1 MSNIKKNLENI
12 LQNSI
17 CHPERVLYSLA
28 NNNGYGGFHLTEIV
42 ENKTLLKTSARK
54 NKHPRLVQGLA
65 KIGKGVEGFTF
76 IGCLDTKCQR
86 MLAIKVAKTGLAHE
100 FKVLSKLQGL
110 TPHVPVPYMTVK
122 CREREILYEQYV
134 NGGDFGS
141 FLRVYPKLMR
151 PIHIKTVIFQV
162 LWSLYNIQQNIPTFR
177 HNDLHMGNVLLNFDE
192 KVGGGMKYGTKK
204 NKFTVPNIGI
214 SAMIGDL
221 GYASMQGFPNPKLN
235 IGLCKFSHGICV
247 DNHSLYDVHFFL
259 TSLYFELTHGAN
271 KSIAAEAV
279 RFIESVFPP
288 NYLSGESNKV
298 KESRLRYNVNHK
310 GIKTLEE
317 ILASPYFS
325 VFHRKTNN
333 HAKGI
338 LPRAKPVSP
347 PKKVNFS
354 IYKKKTPSPPKKEKT
369 PSPPKKVRK
378 IATGDCGKKARPKDG
393 VGAERLTTD
402 EMVELIK
409 RKGHKVPSD
418 RSRDSLCAV
427 IKEHK
432 LNAPTPPPPKAPV
445 SDPKNAIKDF
455 IKAQGIQVIQDS
467 EKKKVQI
474 PVATVGLPTE
484 AQWRMKKKKL
494 AEELYNKMN
503 KFNGSTYNERM
514 SLADTRA
521 YKMIQEMKARGEKP

>member
-1 MSNIKKNLENI
+1 MSNIKKKLEDI

-17 CHPERVLYSLA
+17 CHPEKVLYSLA

-42 ENKTLLKTSARK
+42 QNKTIIKPVPKK
-54 NKHPRLVQGLA
+54 NKKSSLVQGLA
-65 KIGKGVEGFTF
+65 KIGKGVEGYTYV
-76 IGCLDTKCQR
+76 GCIDTKCQYI
-86 MLAIKVAKTGLAHE
+86 LAIKVAKSGLAHE
-100 FKVLSKLQGL
+100 FKVLTKLQGL

-122 CREREILYEQYV
+122 CREREMLYEQYV

-141 FLRVYPKLMR
+141 FLRAYPKLLR
-151 PIHIKTVIFQV
+151 PIHIKTVVFQV
-162 LWSLYNIQQNIPTFR
+162 LWSLYNIKQNIPSFR
-177 HNDLHMGNVLLNFDE
+177 HNDLHLGNVLLNFNE
-192 KVGGGMKYGTKK
+192 KNTGGMKYGTKK
-204 NKFTVPNIGI
+204 TKFIVPNNGI

-247 DNHSLYDVHFFL
+247 DNHSMYDVHFFL
-259 TSLYFELTHGAN
+259 TSLYYELTHGAN
-271 KSIAAEAV
+271 KSIASEAI

-288 NYLSGESNKV
+288 NYLTGESNKV

-325 VFHRKTNN
+325 VFHRKNVN
-333 HAKGI
+333 LGKGI
-338 LPRAKPVSP
+338 LPPAKPVGSP
-347 PKKVNFS
+347 KRVNLS

-369 PSPPKKVRK
+369 PSPPKKEKAPRK

-393 VGAERLTTD
+393 VGAERLTTE

-432 LNAPTPPPPKAPV
+432 LNAPTPPPPKPAVVAPQ
-445 SDPKNAIKDF
+445 NTIKDF
-455 IKAQGIQVIQDS
+455 IKAQGVQVIQDS
-467 EKKKVQI
+467 EKKLPMEVQW
-474 PVATVGLPTE
+474 LL
-484 AQWRMKKKKL
+484 KKKKL
-494 AEELYNKMN
+494 AEEIYNKMN
-503 KFNGSTYNERM
+503 KFDGSTYDNRM
-514 SLADTRA
+514 SAANMKA